1 MPSNLVLIGPYL
13 AGKSTLRG
21 LLADA
26 LQQAH
31 CALVPYHDE
40 ALCDHYYQAGGCD
53 FAVADQIFASQGA
66 DGLYAYMK
74 PFEAYAV
81 EQCLLDHPGQII
93 ELGAAH
99 VVQDDAEL
107 FQQVQR
113 TLAPHP
119 HVILLLPSPDR
130 AESYRLLRQRYWDL
144 IEIDR
149 NELYVKHHSNHD
161 LAKQTF
167 YNKGKT
173 PLETRDEI
181 LQWLQTQETLHLP
194 IILIGPP
201 CAGKSTISN
210 LLDVAL
216 GLPVYATDTGVAQ
229 PYYEALGYDE
239 QLAQQLWAELGFRG
253 SERYGQQFGAAV
265 IERLLADYPQSILD
279 FGAGLSMYEDD
290 AHFAR
295 VQQVL
300 APYPNVILL
309 LPSPDLDESVQILKA
324 RPRGMIHG
332 LDSNLYLL
340 NHHAYTDL
348 AKIVVYTQGKTPAES
363 CAEIL
368 RQIVV

>member
-1 MPSNLVLIGPYL
+1 MSSTLVLIGPYL
-13 AGKSTLRG
+13 AGKSTLRK

-40 ALCDHYYQAGGCD
+40 ALCEHYYRAGGLD
-53 FAVADQIFASQGA
+53 PTVANQIFASQGA
-66 DGLYAYMK
+66 DGLYEYMK

-81 EQCLLDHPGQII
+81 EQCLVDHPGQII

-99 VVQDDAEL
+99 TVQDDAAL
-107 FQQVQR
+107 FQRVQR
-113 TLAPHP
+113 ALAPHP
-119 HVILLLPSPDR
+119 NVILLLPSPDR
-130 AESYRLLRQRYWDL
+130 AAAYRVLRQRYWDL

-149 NELYVKHHSNHD
+149 NEHYVKHHSNHD

-167 YNKGKT
+167 YNKDKT

-181 LQWLQTQETLHLP
+181 LRWLQAQGTLHLP
-194 IILIGPP
+194 IVLIGPP
-201 CAGKSTISN
+201 CAGKSTISS
-210 LLDVAL
+210 LLAVAL

-229 PYYEALGYDE
+229 PYYQALGYDD
-239 QLAQQLWAELGFRG
+239 QLAQQLWAEQGFQG

-265 IERLLADYPQSILD
+265 IERLLTDYPQSILD
-279 FGAGLSMYEDD
+279 FGAGLSMYEDT
-290 AHFAR
+290 AHFAHA
-295 VQQVL
+295 QQVL

-309 LPSPDLDESVQILKA
+309 LPSPDLDESVQILKE
-324 RPRGMIHG
+324 RPRGTIHG

-340 NHHAYTDL
+340 QHHAYADL
-348 AKIVVYTQGKTPAES
+348 AKIVVYTQGKTPAAT

-368 RQIVV
+368 QQVVA